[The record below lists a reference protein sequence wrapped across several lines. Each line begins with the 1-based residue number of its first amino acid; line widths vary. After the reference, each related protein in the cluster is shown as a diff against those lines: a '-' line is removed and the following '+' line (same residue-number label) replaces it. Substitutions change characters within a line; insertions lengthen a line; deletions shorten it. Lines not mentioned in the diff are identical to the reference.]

1 MNILQTFKMKTKNF
15 LIGAFAL
22 GLVLVATGANAY
34 VGLGVSDNSVLPS
47 AADFNWVNNIGT
59 LTWTTG
65 EGTIDIVVRVS
76 APDGD
81 SGNFG
86 SDDYGSYYPDPLYGS
101 FRAYYDTVTTET
113 SGTFSK
119 GWGGGGRGYDPTTGT
134 TFDNVYGYFYTITL
148 DYGWNSLSSFGFN
161 MGPATITEIGYDRS
175 EQGLVGWEISE
186 GNTLLFNFPTGRG
199 RFRADETASVYVAS
213 EYWWGWS
220 EAKFEGAGG
229 TGGYNNTG
237 NLPAPNPEAPTVA
250 LFMLGIFGLHV
261 WRNKGLRFMAK
272 SQ

>member
-1 MNILQTFKMKTKNF
+1 
-15 LIGAFAL
+15 
-22 GLVLVATGANAY
+22 
-34 VGLGVSDNSVLPS
+34 
-47 AADFNWVNNIGT
+47 

-101 FRAYYDTVTTET
+101 FTASYDTVVGS
-113 SGTFSK
+113 SGSFSSSHN
-119 GWGGGGRGYDPTTGT
+119 PTTAS
-134 TFDNVYGYFYTITL
+134 TFDNMYGYFYTISL
-148 DYGWNSLSSFGFN
+148 DSGYSGNLRYFGFN
-161 MGPATITEIGYDRS
+161 MGPATITEIGYDSSKQR
-175 EQGLVGWEISE
+175 LDDWEISG
-186 GNTLLFNFPTGRG
+186 GNTLLFNFPARGRG
-199 RFRADETASVYVAS
+199 RFRANDTATVYVAS

-220 EAKFEGAGG
+220 NAVFEGDEQT

-237 NLPAPNPEAPTVA
+237 QLPAPNPEAPTVA